1 MTAIE
6 VGLLLIGVVFLIGS
20 FFVTEKLSQSEI
32 GEIAKLS
39 ETELQTVIE
48 RELEIASAKVS
59 DMVDDSVD
67 LSLNKI
73 QRSLDKETNDKMM
86 AIQEYSDTVL
96 KDLEKTNKEVT
107 FLYSMLGDKHNEL
120 QDSIA
125 KMNELTQECDELRE
139 QILNLEVEAKHLAEE
154 PVRKPEQEPAKTDV
168 VYEPDESDTEE
179 LLQEDLTDSEQQ
191 ERRKEE
197 ILMRYR
203 GGEDLVDI
211 AKDLDMGL
219 GEVKLIVELYNGEG
233 LACN

>member
-120 QDSIA
+120 HDSIA

-154 PVRKPEQEPAKTDV
+154 PVRKPEQEPAKMDA

-211 AKDLDMGL
+211 AKDLDMGF

-233 LACN
+233 LA

>member
-125 KMNELTQECDELRE
+125 KMNALTQECEELRE
-139 QILNLEVEAKHLAEE
+139 QILSLEVEAKRLAEE
-154 PVRKPEQEPAKTDV
+154 PVKKTEQENIAGEALSVMDEADVTD
-168 VYEPDESDTEE
+168 PFTEE
-179 LLQEDLTDSEQQ
+179 LSETEQQ

-211 AKDLDMGL
+211 AKDLNMGF

-233 LACN
+233 FV

>member
-154 PVRKPEQEPAKTDV
+154 PVRKPEQEPAKKDA

-211 AKDLDMGL
+211 AKDLDMGF

-233 LACN
+233 LA

>member
-107 FLYSMLGDKHNEL
+107 FLYSMLGDKHSEL

-125 KMNELTQECDELRE
+125 KMNALTQECDELRE
-139 QILNLEVEAKHLAEE
+139 QILSLEVEAKHLAEE

-211 AKDLDMGL
+211 AKDLDMGF

-233 LACN
+233 LA

>member
-139 QILNLEVEAKHLAEE
+139 QSLNLEVEAKHLAEE

-211 AKDLDMGL
+211 AKDLDMGF

-233 LACN
+233 LA

>member
-125 KMNELTQECDELRE
+125 KMNALTQECDELRE

-154 PVRKPEQEPAKTDV
+154 PVRKPEQEPAKTDA

-211 AKDLDMGL
+211 AKDLDMGF

-233 LACN
+233 LA

>member
-32 GEIAKLS
+32 GEISKLS

-211 AKDLDMGL
+211 AKDLDMGF

-233 LACN
+233 LA

>member
-139 QILNLEVEAKHLAEE
+139 QIKAYVMGSRQSIWPRNRSESRSRSLPKRMQYMNRMNRI
-154 PVRKPEQEPAKTDV
+154 RKNCYRKT
-168 VYEPDESDTEE
+168 
-179 LLQEDLTDSEQQ
+179 
-191 ERRKEE
+191 
-197 ILMRYR
+197 
-203 GGEDLVDI
+203 
-211 AKDLDMGL
+211 
-219 GEVKLIVELYNGEG
+219 
-233 LACN
+233 

>member
-154 PVRKPEQEPAKTDV
+154 PVRKPEQEPAKTDA

-191 ERRKEE
+191 ERRKKE

-211 AKDLDMGL
+211 AKDLDMGF

-233 LACN
+233 LA

>member
-125 KMNELTQECDELRE
+125 KMNELTQECDEWRE

-154 PVRKPEQEPAKTDV
+154 PVRKPEQEPAKTDA

-211 AKDLDMGL
+211 AKDLDMGF

-233 LACN
+233 LA

>member
-154 PVRKPEQEPAKTDV
+154 PVRKPEQEPAKTD
-168 VYEPDESDTEE
+168 ESDTEE

-211 AKDLDMGL
+211 AKDLDMGF

-233 LACN
+233 LA

>member
-48 RELEIASAKVS
+48 RELEVASAKVS

-154 PVRKPEQEPAKTDV
+154 PVRKPEQEPAKTDA

-211 AKDLDMGL
+211 AKDLDMGF

-233 LACN
+233 LA

>member
-154 PVRKPEQEPAKTDV
+154 PVRKPEQEPAKTDA

-203 GGEDLVDI
+203 GGEDLVEI
-211 AKDLDMGL
+211 AKDLDMGF

-233 LACN
+233 LA

>member
-1 MTAIE
+1 M
-6 VGLLLIGVVFLIGS
+6 
-20 FFVTEKLSQSEI
+20 
-32 GEIAKLS
+32 
-39 ETELQTVIE
+39 
-48 RELEIASAKVS
+48 
-59 DMVDDSVD
+59 
-67 LSLNKI
+67 NKI
-73 QRSLDKETNDKMM
+73 LRILKSLF
-86 AIQEYSDTVL
+86 
-96 KDLEKTNKEVT
+96 LEKTNKEVT

-154 PVRKPEQEPAKTDV
+154 PVRKPEQEPAKTDA

-211 AKDLDMGL
+211 AKDLDMGF

-233 LACN
+233 LA

>member
-32 GEIAKLS
+32 GGIAKLS

-154 PVRKPEQEPAKTDV
+154 PVRRPEQEPAKTDA

-211 AKDLDMGL
+211 AKNLDMGF

-233 LACN
+233 LA

>member
-86 AIQEYSDTVL
+86 AIHEYSDTVL

-154 PVRKPEQEPAKTDV
+154 PVRKPEQEPAKTDA

-211 AKDLDMGL
+211 AKDLDMGF

-233 LACN
+233 LA

>member
-211 AKDLDMGL
+211 AKDLDMCFC
-219 GEVKLIVELYNGEG
+219 EVKLIVELYNGEG
-233 LACN
+233 LA

>member
-48 RELEIASAKVS
+48 RELESASAKVS

-211 AKDLDMGL
+211 AKDLDMGF

-233 LACN
+233 LA

>member
-73 QRSLDKETNDKMM
+73 QRSLDKE
-86 AIQEYSDTVL
+86 
-96 KDLEKTNKEVT
+96 
-107 FLYSMLGDKHNEL
+107 
-120 QDSIA
+120 
-125 KMNELTQECDELRE
+125 
-139 QILNLEVEAKHLAEE
+139 QIK
-154 PVRKPEQEPAKTDV
+154 K
-168 VYEPDESDTEE
+168 
-179 LLQEDLTDSEQQ
+179 
-191 ERRKEE
+191 
-197 ILMRYR
+197 
-203 GGEDLVDI
+203 
-211 AKDLDMGL
+211 
-219 GEVKLIVELYNGEG
+219 
-233 LACN
+233 

>member
-139 QILNLEVEAKHLAEE
+139 QIVILEVEAKHVAEE
-154 PVRKPEQEPAKTDV
+154 PVRKPEQELAKTDA

-191 ERRKEE
+191 ERRKKE

-211 AKDLDMGL
+211 AKDLDMGF

-233 LACN
+233 LA

>member
-96 KDLEKTNKEVT
+96 KDLEKTNNEVT

-154 PVRKPEQEPAKTDV
+154 LVRKPEQEPAKTDA

-211 AKDLDMGL
+211 AKDLDMGF

-233 LACN
+233 LA

>member
-154 PVRKPEQEPAKTDV
+154 PVRKPEQESAKTDV

-211 AKDLDMGL
+211 AKDLDMGF

-233 LACN
+233 LA

>member
-125 KMNELTQECDELRE
+125 KMNALTQECEELRE
-139 QILNLEVEAKHLAEE
+139 QILSLEVEAKRLAEE
-154 PVRKPEQEPAKTDV
+154 PVKKTEQENTAGETLPVMDEADVTD
-168 VYEPDESDTEE
+168 PFAEE
-179 LLQEDLTDSEQQ
+179 LSETEQQ

-211 AKDLDMGL
+211 AKDLNMGF

-233 LACN
+233 FV

>member
-48 RELEIASAKVS
+48 RELEVASAKVS

-211 AKDLDMGL
+211 AKDLDMGF

-233 LACN
+233 LA

>member
-125 KMNELTQECDELRE
+125 KMNDLTQEGDELRE

-211 AKDLDMGL
+211 AKDLDMGF

-233 LACN
+233 LA

>member
-154 PVRKPEQEPAKTDV
+154 PVRKPEQEPAKTDA

-211 AKDLDMGL
+211 AKDLDMGF

-233 LACN
+233 LA

>member
-48 RELEIASAKVS
+48 RELEIAGAKVS

-154 PVRKPEQEPAKTDV
+154 PVRKPEQEPAKTDA

-211 AKDLDMGL
+211 AKDLDMGF

-233 LACN
+233 LA

>member
-139 QILNLEVEAKHLAEE
+139 QILNLEVEAKHLSEE

-211 AKDLDMGL
+211 AKDLDMGF

-233 LACN
+233 LA

>member
-32 GEIAKLS
+32 VEIAKLR

-154 PVRKPEQEPAKTDV
+154 PVRKPEQEPAKTDA

-211 AKDLDMGL
+211 AKDLDMGF

-233 LACN
+233 LA

>member
-139 QILNLEVEAKHLAEE
+139 QILSLEVEAKHLAEE
-154 PVRKPEQEPAKTDV
+154 PVRKPEQEIGNMDALPV
-168 VYEPDESDTEE
+168 MDEADAEELSTEE
-179 LLQEDLTDSEQQ
+179 LSDAEQQ

-211 AKDLDMGL
+211 AKDLNMGF

-233 LACN
+233 LT

>member
-211 AKDLDMGL
+211 AKDLDMGF

-233 LACN
+233 LA

>member
-120 QDSIA
+120 KDSIA

-211 AKDLDMGL
+211 AKDLDMGF

-233 LACN
+233 LA

>member
-154 PVRKPEQEPAKTDV
+154 PVRKPEQEPAKTDA

-211 AKDLDMGL
+211 AKDLYMGF

-233 LACN
+233 LA